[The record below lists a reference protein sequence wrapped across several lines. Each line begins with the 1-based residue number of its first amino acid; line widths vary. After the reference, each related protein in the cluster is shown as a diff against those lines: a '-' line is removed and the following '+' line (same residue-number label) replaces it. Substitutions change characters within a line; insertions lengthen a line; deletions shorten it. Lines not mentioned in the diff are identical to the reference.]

1 MSRFYLRRVTFLPDV
16 YVTGADKLVS
26 LGRRL
31 RAAGDKE
38 LKKEL
43 RTALRD
49 ATKPMKAA
57 IKKNALDNMPHRG
70 GLNEYLSKSRITTQ
84 VRQSGRNPGIRISN
98 KQHDTRL
105 DTQGRLRHP
114 VYGNRDAW
122 VEQKV
127 KPGWFTEPAERE
139 ARQARVEILLAIKRV
154 EKSLEAR

>member
-1 MSRFYLRRVTFLPDV
+1 MPDV
-16 YVTGADKLVS
+16 YVTGADKLIS
-26 LGRRL
+26 LGRQL

-57 IKKNALDNMPHRG
+57 IKQNALDNMPHRG
-70 GLNEYLSKSRITTQ
+70 GLNEYLARSRITTQ
-84 VRQSGRNPGIRISN
+84 VRQSGRYPGIRISN

-114 VYGNRDAW
+114 TFGRRGRDDW
-122 VEQKV
+122 QEQHV
-127 KPGWFTEPAERE
+127 APGWFTKPAERH
-139 ARQARVEILLAIKRV
+139 ARQARVEILLAMQRV
-154 EKSLEAR
+154 AKKLEAR

>member
-1 MSRFYLRRVTFLPDV
+1 MPDV
-16 YVTGADKLVS
+16 YVTGADQLIS
-26 LGRRL
+26 LSRRL

-57 IKKNALDNMPHRG
+57 IKKNARDNMPHRG
-70 GLNEYLSKSRITTQ
+70 GLNDYLARSRITTQ
-84 VRQSGRNPGIRISN
+84 VKQSGQNPGIRISN

-114 VYGNRDAW
+114 TFGRRGPGDW
-122 VEQKV
+122 KEQKV
-127 KPGWFTEPAERE
+127 ESGWFTKPAARE
-139 ARQARVEILLAIKRV
+139 ARQARVEILLAIKRI
-154 EKSLEAR
+154 ERELERR